1 MRTAA
6 LFFFAALFAFGA
18 FAAAPKPEDWYTPES
33 YEDAGNTANL
43 YYGYDKKTGW
53 LKEPVKLNKKGEI
66 VVDGDLEDLIS
77 RDWAM
82 KTAVEAIQ
90 VSLKNSAQIKTLGQ
104 TLNDLLV
111 INGFKISRPD
121 GGVYTVRFGN
131 GSQSIKD
138 VIRAAKD
145 GEANA
150 TSDQRLPD
158 DRTIEWH
165 DFNEP
170 IGGQTVLTKE
180 LAIKNS
186 QNPVQDRIDWNGN
199 CGFFVPYV
207 KKGQNDTE
215 YRLHWAEYG
224 GWDATV
230 FENEMR
236 PEESGGDNFMS
247 WLTLKDWAN
256 AAGSKCD
263 YKMSELLTSTKAGM
277 DDERATHYV
286 LTRKLTDDSVAL
298 HYVPIGDVIG
308 GLGNP
313 PDGVSIEDHI
323 EGNATNLAI
332 KGWYVNA
339 ADEGVVLAD
348 LMTSEKAEGAQSEP
362 TYHVLLRKLGGG
374 GETNSIAYASLGDLH
389 KMSWSTNWYD
399 SVKDIAEDRAKA
411 IVNWNTNWVYL
422 AGEIAKSKEATERYV
437 DNALNWSTNWFAS
450 TTAMNAS
457 QAEIKKYIDGQLD
470 IITNA
475 LNAIESA
482 KASVSSINNVKQ
494 YIDSVMD
501 YQTNVIIATERA
513 KTSGAIESTQKL
525 VNDTFDIL
533 TNELAA
539 IDKVVKDTG
548 IETINT
554 VKQYVDTKFDFE
566 TNVIVNTELA
576 KLNGTVKSVS
586 DFVNET
592 YDILT
597 NKLDAIH
604 DVVRGSQA
612 EAITT
617 AVDYV
622 NAELDFM
629 TNLLIA
635 VEYTKMAKE
644 YAKVK
649 DVNKVNY
656 FVLDTLDMLTN
667 ELFKVKAYIK
677 ESTDDYTDNIRKYFS
692 AKMDDEIARI
702 REIEK
707 VVYAKDTNDV
717 WQSSIPNVTNVAQ
730 YTQSAMEYE
739 TSLVAAL
746 EQAKT
751 NGSIRSTQEFV
762 GETFELIT
770 NKLNCIHGFAT
781 NDVAVAL
788 GLTNVANYVKT
799 AFELESA
806 ATVAAKSAETNGSI
820 VSIHD
825 FVDEAFEL
833 ITNKLHGIHSITGN
847 VELAGLTGITNTAAY
862 VSAALEVETNVVVAA
877 KLAETNGSIRSISEL
892 VDDTF
897 VLVTNRLNGIHG
909 IVASGEILDI
919 TNTAGYVDALMAIE
933 TNVVVATKLAESNGS
948 IRTIHEFVG
957 ETYDILTNKLYAIH
971 DAIDGWP
978 EPGEDEI
985 DLEITNVAKYVQREM
1000 DFSTNLVIMTDK
1012 YVPVEMSIWVTN
1024 MYENLQAINNW
1035 NVVSNFFFAYFGGLA
1050 SSTEGGEGDVPKIDP
1065 KDDPY
1070 SGDYESTETKD
1081 AMLPVKN
1088 ARNIVAIT
1096 NTPLEMIKAERIF
1109 DFDVIDTNCIN
1120 CAELGTSSNV
1130 YFLAQLR
1137 GFRNANASTGSK
1149 IPVKRK
1155 KELIQR
1161 PDAADYDLETTSG
1174 YGIDWMDY
1182 PDALLALS
1190 SNDVERVLKWLN
1202 DNNISNIFNVVV
1214 SNADILAAMSTN
1226 LFGHV
1231 RAETLL
1237 DHETIWTNGAR
1248 QIEIKGYEHAD
1259 PFTVPY
1265 IDWGE
1270 VTNIVD
1276 RGYWDYD
1283 IQPEEIIDPVTGET
1297 NTVWRT
1303 NKTWIADWQTEVTE
1317 DKIFKWLRMPIPD
1330 VDGMLQ
1336 YGTPYNYSIEGHTIY
1351 EPDDNTKAHRLA
1363 SIYGFNA
1370 AGDCAIPYKHDP
1382 TEEEEYFYSNQISRV
1397 MWTTKPEDASPTKN
1411 YELTMNG
1418 SRVAWTPSASAIR
1431 FVGNVASDG
1440 GVNEA
1445 VVGEGANTNTVTFA
1459 SAADSNVKVDVQ
1471 GDGNGNVTITIGVYY
1486 VTESNLNPSSG
1497 SSGL

>member
-6 LFFFAALFAFGA
+6 LFAIAVLFASA
-18 FAAAPKPEDWYTPES
+18 VRADAPKPEDWYTPET
-33 YEDAGNTANL
+33 YVDEGNTGTLYFNGDTTVTVSLDANGNIL
-43 YYGYDKKTGW
+43 GGKEIDK
-53 LKEPVKLNKKGEI
+53 EI
-66 VVDGDLEDLIS
+66 GKDFRL
-77 RDWAM
+77 R
-82 KTAVEAIQ
+82 TALGAIQ
-90 VSLKNSAQIKTLGQ
+90 MALKNTKQIQTLGQ
-104 TLNDLLV
+104 NLNDLLV
-111 INGFKISRPD
+111 LNGFKISRPD

-138 VIRAAKD
+138 VIRAAKN

-150 TSDQRLPD
+150 TSDQRLAD
-158 DRTIEWH
+158 G
-165 DFNEP
+165 F
-170 IGGQTVLTKE
+170 TV
-180 LAIKNS
+180 
-186 QNPVQDRIDWNGN
+186 DWRIDGS
-199 CGFFVPYV
+199 GDDAKYSLQL
-207 KKGQNDTE
+207 KG
-215 YRLHWAEYG
+215 
-224 GWDATV
+224 
-230 FENEMR
+230 
-236 PEESGGDNFMS
+236 
-247 WLTLKDWAN
+247 AN
-256 AAGSKCD
+256 NIPAAAGSNEFWNNYPGD
-263 YKMSELLTSTKAGM
+263 YYLPMIYDSPNDSPNNDIRYFKFGGIDLTVLEAYQFENVTGKSLTLQNWQKSEVGENVTMSQLLTESN
-277 DDERATHYV
+277 DD
-286 LTRKLTDDSVAL
+286 VAKDRRSIDIL
-298 HYVPIGDVIG
+298 ARVTENGPGSAVVGLSYVPIGDVIG

-313 PDGVSIEDHI
+313 PDGASIEDHI

-348 LMTSEKAEGAQSEP
+348 LMTSEKSEGAQSGP
-362 TYHVLLRKLGGG
+362 TYHVLLRKLGEGA
-374 GETNSIAYASLGDLH
+374 ETNSIAYAAIGDLY
-389 KMSWSTNWYD
+389 KMSWSTNWYNA
-399 SVKDIAEDRAKA
+399 VKDIAEDRATA

-437 DNALNWSTNWFAS
+437 DNVLNWSTNWFAS

-554 VKQYVDTKFDFE
+554 VKDYVDTKFDFE

-576 KLNGTVKSVS
+576 KLNGSIKNVS
-586 DFVNET
+586 SFVNET

-635 VEYTKMAKE
+635 VEYTKMAEE

-649 DVNKVNY
+649 DVDKVNY

-677 ESTDDYTDNIRKYFS
+677 ESVDDYTDTIRKYFS

-707 VVYAKDTNDV
+707 VLYTKDTNDV

-862 VSAALEVETNVVVAA
+862 VAAALEVETNVVVAA

-948 IRTIHEFVG
+948 IRTVHEFVG

-1024 MYENLQAINNW
+1024 MYENLQSINNW

-1050 SSTEGGEGDVPKIDP
+1050 SSTEGGEGDIPKIDP

-1109 DFDVIDTNCIN
+1109 DFDVIDTNAI
-1120 CAELGTSSNV
+1120 EVVDGSNTGIV
-1130 YFLAQLR
+1130 FLAQLR

-1155 KELIQR
+1155 QELIQR
-1161 PDAADYDLETTSG
+1161 PDAAEYDPETTSG

-1182 PDALLALS
+1182 PDALLAIS
-1190 SNDVERVLKWLN
+1190 SNDVERILKWLN
-1202 DNNISNIFNVVV
+1202 NNNISNIFNVVV

-1231 RAETLL
+1231 RPETLL

-1248 QIEIKGYEHAD
+1248 QIEIKGYEHCD
-1259 PFTVPY
+1259 KYTSPFV
-1265 IDWGE
+1265 DWGE

-1276 RGYWDYD
+1276 RGWYEDHGWYEDV
-1283 IQPEEIIDPVTGET
+1283 IDPVTGAT
-1297 NTVWRT
+1297 NEVWHENMVWIT
-1303 NKTWIADWQTEVTE
+1303 NWVTEVTE
-1317 DKIFKWLRMPIPD
+1317 DKIFGWEKLPIAD
-1330 VDGMLQ
+1330 SEAWSR
-1336 YGTPYNYSIEGHTIY
+1336 YGVASWCTLTNDILAVEDEETGNVKGSV
-1351 EPDDNTKAHRLA
+1351 KAL
-1363 SIYGFNA
+1363 SLYGFEGANNA
-1370 AGDCAIPYKHDP
+1370 AIAYKHYPTSEDP
-1382 TEEEEYFYSNQISRV
+1382 E
-1397 MWTTKPEDASPTKN
+1397 
-1411 YELTMNG
+1411 G
-1418 SRVAWTPSASAIR
+1418 SRPQLRWSSPQDDFLPGEDYKYSPISNGMDIKWVPAASAVR
-1431 FVGNVASDG
+1431 VVGTDG
-1440 GVNEA
+1440 SEA
-1445 VVGEGANTNTVTFA
+1445 VVGVAAQTNTLTFA
-1459 SAADSNVKVDVQ
+1459 SAADSNVQVGVQ
-1471 GDGNGNVTITIGVYY
+1471 DDGNGNVTVTFGVYY
-1486 VTESNLNPSSG
+1486 LNNASVQPPYAE
-1497 SSGL
+1497 

>member
-6 LFFFAALFAFGA
+6 LFAIAVLFASA
-18 FAAAPKPEDWYTPES
+18 VRADAPKPEDWYVPQTYVDKNNVGEL
-33 YEDAGNTANL
+33 YIHGNAS
-43 YYGYDKKTGW
+43 
-53 LKEPVKLNKKGEI
+53 PVKVRLDGTGKI
-66 VVDGDLEDLIS
+66 VLTEELEKMVNGDYRL
-77 RDWAM
+77 R
-82 KTAVEAIQ
+82 TALGAVQMA
-90 VSLKNSAQIKTLGQ
+90 LKNTKQIQTLGQ
-104 TLNDLLV
+104 NLNDLLV
-111 INGFKISRPD
+111 LNGFKISRPD
-121 GGVYTVRFGN
+121 GGVYTVRFGD

-138 VIRAAKD
+138 VIRAAKN

-150 TSDQRLPD
+150 TSDQRLADGFTVDWRIDGSGD
-158 DRTIEWH
+158 DKKYSLQLKGANNIAASAGG
-165 DFNEP
+165 NEFWNNYAGDYYLP
-170 IGGQTVLTKE
+170 MIYDSPNNSPNNDIRYFKFGGIDLTVLE
-180 LAIKNS
+180 AYQFKNVTGKS
-186 QNPVQDRIDWNGN
+186 
-199 CGFFVPYV
+199 
-207 KKGQNDTE
+207 
-215 YRLHWAEYG
+215 
-224 GWDATV
+224 
-230 FENEMR
+230 
-236 PEESGGDNFMS
+236 
-247 WLTLKDWAN
+247 LTLKNWQDSESREGISMSRLLTEADEN
-256 AAGSKCD
+256 AATMRRTRDILVRTTENGPGSAVVGLS
-263 YKMSELLTSTKAGM
+263 YI
-277 DDERATHYV
+277 
-286 LTRKLTDDSVAL
+286 
-298 HYVPIGDVIG
+298 PIGDVIS
-308 GLGNP
+308 GLGLP
-313 PDGVSIEDHI
+313 PDGASIEDHI
-323 EGNATNLAI
+323 EGNTTNLAI

-348 LMTSEKAEGAQSEP
+348 LMTSEKSEGAQSGP
-362 TYHVLLRKLGGG
+362 TYHVLLRKLGEGA
-374 GETNSIAYASLGDLH
+374 ETNSIAYASLGDLH
-389 KMSWSTNWYD
+389 KMSWSTNWYNA
-399 SVKDIAEDRAKA
+399 VKDIAEDRATA

-482 KASVSSINNVKQ
+482 KASVTSINNVKQ

-533 TNELAA
+533 TNEL
-539 IDKVVKDTG
+539 
-548 IETINT
+548 
-554 VKQYVDTKFDFE
+554 
-566 TNVIVNTELA
+566 
-576 KLNGTVKSVS
+576 
-586 DFVNET
+586 
-592 YDILT
+592 
-597 NKLDAIH
+597 
-604 DVVRGSQA
+604 
-612 EAITT
+612 
-617 AVDYV
+617 
-622 NAELDFM
+622 
-629 TNLLIA
+629 
-635 VEYTKMAKE
+635 
-644 YAKVK
+644 
-649 DVNKVNY
+649 
-656 FVLDTLDMLTN
+656 
-667 ELFKVKAYIK
+667 FKVKAYIK
-677 ESTDDYTDNIRKYFS
+677 ESADDYTDTIRKYFS

-909 IVASGEILDI
+909 IVASGEIVDI

-948 IRTIHEFVG
+948 IRTVHEFVG

-978 EPGEDEI
+978 EPEKDEI

-1024 MYENLQAINNW
+1024 MYENLQSINNW

-1050 SSTEGGEGDVPKIDP
+1050 SSTEGGEGDIPKIDP

-1070 SGDYESTETKD
+1070 SGDYEETEIKD

-1096 NTPLEMIKAERIF
+1096 NTPLEMIKAEHVF
-1109 DFDVIDTNCIN
+1109 DFDVIDTNCVN

-1130 YFLAQLR
+1130 YYLAQIR

-1155 KELIQR
+1155 QENIQR
-1161 PDAADYDLETTSG
+1161 PDDADYDLETTSG

-1190 SNDVERVLKWLN
+1190 SNDVERVIQWMK
-1202 DNNISNIFNVVV
+1202 DNNVTNIFNVVA
-1214 SNADILAAMSTN
+1214 SNADVLARMSTN
-1226 LFGHV
+1226 LFSHV
-1231 RAETLL
+1231 KAETLL
-1237 DHETIWTNGAR
+1237 DHETIWTNGACK
-1248 QIEIKGYEHAD
+1248 IEIKGYEHCD
-1259 PFTVPY
+1259 KYTSPFV
-1265 IDWGE
+1265 DWGE

-1276 RGYWDYD
+1276 RGWYEDHGWY
-1283 IQPEEIIDPVTGET
+1283 EYVIDPATVAT
-1297 NTVWRT
+1297 NEVWHENMVWIT
-1303 NKTWIADWQTEVTE
+1303 NWVTEVTE
-1317 DKIFKWLRMPIPD
+1317 DKIFGWEKLPIADSEAIGRFSAWTDYTLTSTTNLFTLP
-1330 VDGMLQ
+1330 GM
-1336 YGTPYNYSIEGHTIY
+1336 
-1351 EPDDNTKAHRLA
+1351 EPVEAKVMSL
-1363 SIYGFNA
+1363 YGFA
-1370 AGDCAIPYKHDP
+1370 DAVPEQVPYKFMPDPDEPGRDP
-1382 TEEEEYFYSNQISRV
+1382 TNLLNRLSWKYTFDRAIKFKGTDGSNF
-1397 MWTTKPEDASPTKN
+1397 T
-1411 YELTMNG
+1411 
-1418 SRVAWTPSASAIR
+1418 
-1431 FVGNVASDG
+1431 VGPACNA
-1440 GVNEA
+1440 
-1445 VVGEGANTNTVTFA
+1445 TNTVTFA
-1459 SAADSNVKVDVQ
+1459 SAADSNVQVHVEEDQ
-1471 GDGNGNVTITIGVYY
+1471 NDPGSVTITFGVYY
-1486 VTESNLNPSSG
+1486 LNNAGVTPPYVE
-1497 SSGL
+1497 